1 MKYLDQFY
9 MSFLDV
15 KLENLLFDKSV
26 ANLLTDMFE
35 TVSTQPLFSS
45 LLMAFQFTER
55 NEIQVLFES
64 LKDNAKYIFVIFSIA
79 LMMLIPLVYCY
90 FLVEKYFNFK
100 LYCNKLRAKIH
111 LLEEKPNQSM
121 PEWILDKYRRS
132 YADYVGNSVG
142 IGGWIVFSLLY
153 MFLGFDEF
161 REGIRT
167 YFNFPFDV
175 FQVMQSLGEDS
186 WDFIGSEQY
195 RTWTFMLI
203 IAALSVSLW
212 ILGRGIGEYFANK
225 RINKLTK
232 TPLPQL
238 V

>member
-9 MSFLDV
+9 LSFLDV
-15 KLENLLFDKSV
+15 KLENLLFNENL
-26 ANLLTDMFE
+26 ANLLIDMIE
-35 TVSTQPLFSS
+35 TVSAQPLFSS
-45 LLMAFQFTER
+45 LLMNFQFTER
-55 NEIQVLFES
+55 NETEVLFES
-64 LKDNAKYIFVIFSIA
+64 LVDNAKYIFVIFSIA

-100 LYCNKLRAKIH
+100 LYCNKLRTKIH
-111 LLEEKPNQSM
+111 LLEEKPHQSI
-121 PEWILDKYRRS
+121 PKWILDKYRRS
-132 YADYVGNSVG
+132 YVDYVGNGVG

-161 REGIRT
+161 REGIST

-175 FQVMQSLGEDS
+175 FQVIVSLGEDNS
-186 WDFIGSEQY
+186 NFIGSEQY

-203 IAALSVSLW
+203 IAVLSMLLW

-232 TPLPQL
+232 TPLPQF